1 MTTEQLLKLVD
12 AGFSKEEILKIA
24 SLPTAQE
31 QEKPAAAEQGAAA
44 PEAPAAAP
52 EAPQQEDTKN
62 ENQDISKMV
71 EDKIN
76 EVFEPF
82 KDLYTNM
89 AKMAGMPSIQDV
101 QPKGI
106 EDIISDFFKGE

>member
-12 AGFSKEEILKIA
+12 AGFSKEEIFKIA
-24 SLPTAQE
+24 SLPTAPE
-31 QEKPAAAEQGAAA
+31 QKEDPAAAA
-44 PEAPAAAP
+44 PAPAAADP
-52 EAPQQEDTKN
+52 APAEEPKSETP
-62 ENQDISKMV
+62 DISKMI
-71 EDKIN
+71 EDKIT

-89 AKMAGMPSIQDV
+89 AKMAGMPSMQDV

-106 EDIISDFFKGE
+106 EDIITDFFKGE

>member
-1 MTTEQLLKLVD
+1 MNAEQLIKLID
-12 AGFSKEEILKIA
+12 AGFTKEDILSLAHSA
-24 SLPTAQE
+24 SPSTTAENVPE
-31 QEKPAAAEQGAAA
+31 QPQPSA
-44 PEAPAAAP
+44 PEAAP
-52 EAPQQEDTKN
+52 PTEEPKSEAP
-62 ENQDISKMV
+62 DISKMI
-71 EDKIN
+71 EDKIT

-89 AKMAGMPSIQDV
+89 AKMVGMPSMQDV

>member
-31 QEKPAAAEQGAAA
+31 QERPAAAEQGAAA
-44 PEAPAAAP
+44 PEA
-52 EAPQQEDTKN
+52 APQQEAK
-62 ENQDISKMV
+62 EEPKSEAPDISKMI

-89 AKMAGMPSIQDV
+89 AKMAGMPSMQDV